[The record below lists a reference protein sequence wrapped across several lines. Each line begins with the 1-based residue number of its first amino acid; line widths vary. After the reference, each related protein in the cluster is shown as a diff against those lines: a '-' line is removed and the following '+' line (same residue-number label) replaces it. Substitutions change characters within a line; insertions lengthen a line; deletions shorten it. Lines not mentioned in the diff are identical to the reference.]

1 MAQRS
6 VMVVED
12 DPELRTIY
20 EEVLTEHGYDV
31 LAARDGVEA
40 LERLDGGLVP
50 CAVLLDLRMP
60 RMTGWELA
68 DRMHADSRWSGV
80 PLILCAAYYRIA
92 EEAARVGARA
102 WMQKPID
109 LSRLVGVI
117 EDVCRTSDDAAE

>member
-20 EEVLTEHGYDV
+20 EEVLSEHGYEV

-40 LERLDGGLVP
+40 LEHLDGGSVP

-68 DRMHADSRWSGV
+68 DRLRADSRWSDV
-80 PLILCAAYYRIA
+80 PLIVCAAYYRIA
-92 EEAARVGARA
+92 EEAVRLGARA

-109 LSRLVGVI
+109 LNRLVGVI
-117 EDVCRTSDDAAE
+117 EDVCGDGANG

>member
-1 MAQRS
+1 MAHRS

-20 EEVLTEHGYDV
+20 EEVLSEHGFDV

-40 LERLDGGLVP
+40 LEHLDGGSVP

-68 DRMHADSRWSGV
+68 DRLHADSRWSDV
-80 PLILCAAYYRIA
+80 PLIVCAAYYRIA
-92 EEAARVGARA
+92 EEAARLGARA

-117 EDVCRTSDDAAE
+117 EDVCGTDGANG

>member
-20 EEVLTEHGYDV
+20 EEVLSEHGYAV

-40 LERLDGGLVP
+40 LEHLDGGSVP

-68 DRMHADSRWSGV
+68 DRLRADSRWTDV
-80 PLILCAAYYRIA
+80 PLIVCAAYYRIA
-92 EEAARVGARA
+92 EEAARLGARA

-109 LSRLVGVI
+109 LDRLVGVI
-117 EDVCRTSDDAAE
+117 EDVCGDSAHG

>member
-1 MAQRS
+1 MTQRS

-20 EEVLTEHGYDV
+20 EEVLSEHGYEV

-40 LERLDGGLVP
+40 LEHLDGGSVP

-68 DRMHADSRWSGV
+68 DRLRADSRWSDV
-80 PLILCAAYYRIA
+80 PLIVCAAYYRIA
-92 EEAARVGARA
+92 EEAVRLGARA

-109 LSRLVGVI
+109 LNRLVGVI
-117 EDVCRTSDDAAE
+117 EDVCGDGANG

>member
-1 MAQRS
+1 MTQRS

-20 EEVLTEHGYDV
+20 EEVLSEHGYAV

-40 LERLDGGLVP
+40 LEHLDGGSVP

-68 DRMHADSRWSGV
+68 DRLRADSRWTDV
-80 PLILCAAYYRIA
+80 PLIVCAAYYRIA
-92 EEAARVGARA
+92 EEAVRLGARA

-109 LSRLVGVI
+109 LDRLVGVI
-117 EDVCRTSDDAAE
+117 EDVCGDSTHG

>member
-20 EEVLTEHGYDV
+20 EEVLTEHGYNV
-31 LAARDGVEA
+31 LAARDGLEA

-68 DRMHADSRWSGV
+68 DRMRADSRWSGV
-80 PLILCAAYYRIA
+80 PLIVCAAYYRIA

-117 EDVCRTSDDAAE
+117 EDVCRGDA